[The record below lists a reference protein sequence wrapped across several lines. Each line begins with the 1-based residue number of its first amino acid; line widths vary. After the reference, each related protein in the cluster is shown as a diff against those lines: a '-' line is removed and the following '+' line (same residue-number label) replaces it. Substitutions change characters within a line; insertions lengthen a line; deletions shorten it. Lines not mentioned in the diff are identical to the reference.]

1 VNAKRLA
8 DRVATALF
16 VASLLVSLVFAAI
29 PLVVSVALSVD
40 PRDYISRFPPPG
52 VSFRWYVAFFTN
64 PYYLEGLK
72 TSLVVAVVAT
82 AAATAAGVLAAVFLD
97 RYRFRGRDLLQ
108 TAFLSPLIIPSV
120 VMGFG
125 MLVFASAAGLFE
137 GLHRLILG
145 HVIIC
150 IPYAIRATL
159 ASLVGI
165 RPSLVEAAMSLG
177 ANERQ
182 AFLDI
187 VFPLAKTGV
196 AAGAIFAF
204 VLSFDEVA
212 VSLFLSDPFSYTLPV
227 AILAEMRANL
237 SPTIAAISVVFMA
250 FTVLLIYALDRLVDL
265 DRLIG
270 QGIYRA

>member
-1 VNAKRLA
+1 MKRLG
-8 DRVATALF
+8 DRLASALF
-16 VASLLVSLVFAAI
+16 VGSLLFSLAFALI
-29 PLVVSVALSVD
+29 PLVVAVALSFD
-40 PRDYISRFPPPG
+40 PRDYLSRFPPPG
-52 VSFRWYVAFFTN
+52 LSLRWYVAFFTN
-64 PYYLEGLK
+64 AYYLEGLK
-72 TSLVVAVVAT
+72 TSLIVAVVAT
-82 AAATAAGVLAAVFLD
+82 AASTLAGVLAAVFVD

-125 MLVFASAAGLFE
+125 MLVFASAIGVVDGLA
-137 GLHRLILG
+137 RLILG

-150 IPYAIRATL
+150 IPYAIRATM

-182 AFLDI
+182 AFLQI

-227 AILAEMRANL
+227 AILSEMRANL
-237 SPTIAAISVVFMA
+237 NPTVAAASVVFMA
-250 FTVLLIYALDRLVDL
+250 FTVALIYVLDRLVDL
-265 DRLIG
+265 DRLMG